1 MIQFLYQKYVNV
13 NIVEA
18 DHANT
23 YMYMLSIGKS
33 TFTNFPHPVKGNT
46 STSRQNL
53 SMYLHTVLSNQQLY
67 LLTFDLSHV
76 QYIFLCLISL

>member
-1 MIQFLYQKYVNV
+1 MFNNV

-23 YMYMLSIGKS
+23 YMYMYSIGKS
-33 TFTNFPHPVKGNT
+33 TFTNFPHQVKGNT

-53 SMYLHTVLSNQQLY
+53 SMYLHTVPVSNNC
-67 LLTFDLSHV
+67 T
-76 QYIFLCLISL
+76 C